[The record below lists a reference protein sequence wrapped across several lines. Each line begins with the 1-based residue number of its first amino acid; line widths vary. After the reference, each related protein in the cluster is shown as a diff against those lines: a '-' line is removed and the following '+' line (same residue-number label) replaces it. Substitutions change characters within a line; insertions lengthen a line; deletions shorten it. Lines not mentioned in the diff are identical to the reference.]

1 MLAAKAAL
9 FVPMPRTWGSEMAGS
24 MQEYDDIQNAYI
36 AELDAAMSML
46 TDWWDRAGENSDI
59 ERKTGLPR
67 NRRWPTGKAGHPRVI
82 AIFRKYF
89 LQVDELNDWNQIAFD
104 AFDSTATE
112 DDLWSGSVDEA
123 VLFHRN
129 PRDLLIF
136 DLRDIRHDLFEIM
149 QGMVFVPVG
158 LNHNKDRV

>member
-1 MLAAKAAL
+1 
-9 FVPMPRTWGSEMAGS
+9 MPQIWDSEMAGS
-24 MQEYDDIQNAYI
+24 MQEYHDIQNAYI
-36 AELDAAMSML
+36 GELDAALDML
-46 TDWWDRAGENSDI
+46 NDWWDRAGENTGLA
-59 ERKTGLPR
+59 EKTGLPR
-67 NRRWPTGKAGHPRVI
+67 NRRWPTGRAGYPRVI

-104 AFDSTATE
+104 GFDSKATE
-112 DDLWSGSVDEA
+112 EELWSGPVEEPT
-123 VLFHRN
+123 LFHRN

-149 QGMVFVPVG
+149 QGMVFVPIG